1 MKSTRKASKGELT
14 FYGINYLILSLL
26 GIIMLLPFFHVVA
39 MAFSDES
46 AVRLQQVAFWPVG
59 FNVAAFKYTLSNDQ
73 FLTSLSVSLAITMMG
88 TAMGVLFTFMAA
100 YPLSKPEL
108 KLRKPFVI
116 FFVFT
121 MMFGGGLIPSF
132 ILMKGLNLYNTIWA
146 LFLPG
151 TFSAYNMLLVKNYLE
166 TLPPELEEAAK
177 IDGASNYQVLFKV
190 ILPVAKPVLATI
202 TLFFAVGFWNSYFS
216 GMFMISDP
224 KLKPLQT
231 YLYELVRMSTLP
243 PNQLPPEIAMRL
255 TTDGISSANIVVS
268 TIPILLVYPFLQKY
282 FVKGLV
288 VGSVK

>member
-1 MKSTRKASKGELT
+1 MKSKRKASRGELT
-14 FYGINYLILSLL
+14 FYGFNYLILSLL

-59 FNVAAFKYTLSNDQ
+59 FNVAAFEYTLSNSQ
-73 FLTSLSVSLAITMMG
+73 FLTSLRVSLFITIVG

-132 ILMKGLNLYNTIWA
+132 ILMKGLKLYNTIWA

-177 IDGASNYQVLFKV
+177 IDGATNYQILFQV